1 MGLTRHGDC
10 ACDLELSY
18 YEIDGWSSARSVGPY
33 DHDQTY
39 WMVMRAPGGFLQ
51 TQDGYQSMA
60 WDYATKLNNLEF
72 NARWNPCCAL
82 TLLAG
87 LRWVELRE
95 NLQGTLTP
103 PTFSWEPPF
112 WNTDARNN
120 LYGFQVGAD
129 GKLLDSGRIS
139 IDGLVKAGIYDNQAE
154 EATGVSIF
162 KATRLSYASTN
173 HAAFVGEIG
182 LQCKYQITDRLAA
195 TAGYQA
201 IWLDGVALAP
211 AQIDQTVTI
220 PLDIV
225 VARG

>member
-1 MGLTRHGDC
+1 M
-10 ACDLELSY
+10 
-18 YEIDGWSSARSVGPY
+18 
-33 DHDQTY
+33 
-39 WMVMRAPGGFLQ
+39 PGGFLQ

-225 VARG
+225 VVRGVNCDGGVFYHGATVGLEYAF